1 MLQLT
6 HVDGGVVNG
15 GMVDGGMVDGGGVVA
30 GALVGGGGGR
40 QEDGGDGDE
49 RLK

>member
-1 MLQLT
+1 MV
-6 HVDGGVVNG
+6 HRGS
-15 GMVDGGMVDGGGVVA
+15 MVDGGMVDGGSVVA
-30 GALVGGGGGR
+30 GAVVGGGGGR